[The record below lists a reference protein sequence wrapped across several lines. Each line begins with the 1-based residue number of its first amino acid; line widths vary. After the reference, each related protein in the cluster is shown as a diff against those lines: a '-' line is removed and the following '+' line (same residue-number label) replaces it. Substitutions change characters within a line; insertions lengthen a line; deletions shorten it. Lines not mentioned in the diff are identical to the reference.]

1 MGFLR
6 QEYWSGLLFPFPE
19 DLPCPGI
26 KSLSPVLAGGHSTT
40 EPPGKTHNKYRY
52 QKIYMYKQISTHIY
66 IYTHIPTSKPHF
78 IASVLQFTVLLRYC
92 LSWIESLWQ
101 TCVEQVYRHYFS
113 NSICSLYVS
122 MPHFDNSCK
131 ISNFFII
138 MVSVMVIS
146 DQWSIAKS
154 LWLAEDLHTG

>member
-1 MGFLR
+1 MVTARILEPNYKVHVCWR
-6 QEYWSGLLFPFPE
+6 EVPDPSN
-19 DLPCPGI
+19 
-26 KSLSPVLAGGHSTT
+26 SLWHHLG
-40 EPPGKTHNKYRY
+40 
-52 QKIYMYKQISTHIY
+52 
-66 IYTHIPTSKPHF
+66 
-78 IASVLQFTVLLRYC
+78 VLQFNSIITLFTWREHLILHVKGSVPEDCPSFTPYAYTHTHTHTYTHTHMLLRYC

-101 TCVEQVYRHYFS
+101 PCVEQVCRHYFS
-113 NSICSLYVS
+113 HSICSLHVS
-122 MPHFDNSCK
+122 MPHFGNSCK